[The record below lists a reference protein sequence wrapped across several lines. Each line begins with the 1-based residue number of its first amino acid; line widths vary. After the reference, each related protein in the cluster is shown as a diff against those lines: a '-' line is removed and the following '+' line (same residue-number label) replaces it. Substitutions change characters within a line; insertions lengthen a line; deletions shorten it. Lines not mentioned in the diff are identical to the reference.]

1 MFDNI
6 IFGRKFSFDAYMLVL
21 FFSWKFFL
29 LRRTENMSERV
40 KLECEKH
47 AGVYYITREKHFQVS
62 HNWS

>member
-1 MFDNI
+1 
-6 IFGRKFSFDAYMLVL
+6 
-21 FFSWKFFL
+21 
-29 LRRTENMSERV
+29 MSERV